1 MMNEWVLSSS
11 VLIAAVLLGRFLL
24 RGRISLRLQYALWAV
39 VLVRLLLPVQL
50 FTSDFGTGSVAQ
62 TVDIAEPVRQVYF
75 SANENRYERE
85 YDIAF
90 RNVVAEYEAANRPA
104 DPIAIEKTAQTMA
117 ETRLEV
123 DFKSILLHI
132 WFAGMVVM
140 TAVIISCNVHLA
152 LQLKRRR
159 WALDIPES
167 LLPVYVT
174 EAVPT
179 PCVFGFFRPAVY
191 LTPEAAKEPQVR
203 RHVLEHELTHYR
215 HFDHVWS
222 VLRSLCLV
230 LHWYNPL
237 VWIAAKVSRA
247 DAELAC
253 DEGSLARLGED
264 QRGDYGRTLIGLT
277 CSAPISDLLITATTM
292 TGSAGSIRE
301 RIKLLM
307 KRPRNTILTV
317 TAVILMVT
325 LIVGCTFAGAPE
337 LPPETTT
344 PPETTEPTEN
354 SPLYQT
360 ELAYAPPMEQA
371 LADYA
376 DKNPQELTED
386 ELILVRDRLASVVY
400 DPQLGDYT
408 VAPVAAFFTSY
419 YDHVSKLDLQE
430 FLRYFPASGASTE
443 EEFQLL
449 HQKYGADF
457 AFAQYA
463 TLEEMPVPVHR
474 YKTADIDQ
482 VFQKYTALPFQ
493 ALQNR
498 DTVYYLEETDCY
510 YNFTSDFAPGT
521 FDCVNGFRYDGGA
534 ILYSDGSALFL
545 TEAMGSYTI
554 SAHLPLLGRPGEA
567 WDLNNADGALVYPG
581 IQWFMTETEVLAA
594 LGLTHRDVLDAQHIN
609 DNGMNSSSVTINHSG
624 AFGVPMVLD
633 FTFRS
638 YWEDAEPVLTEVY
651 GHFIHPGDF
660 ETVRS
665 LYAQAL
671 GDTDVQINPGLE
683 ERWDSDILL
692 LDLVGREGYEILDR
706 CAKAALNVPASY
718 VQWLSNGTP
727 EIIWFTELPEP
738 GAPEWSGGQAAEVAA
753 LFGEDADPWYLAALN
768 IQYQN
773 WYYVD
778 ALTFFGSGQPA
789 AALAEAEQAVIT
801 AAYGKEALNK
811 SIFRMTSENMD
822 QIVRTYL
829 GVADLWCLNLSD
841 FLFCPETD
849 AYLAV
854 LEEAPQLHRPEIL
867 SLEQLDSNQVRMIYR
882 FPDESQRYCA
892 TLLKGRNWKVYS
904 NQLLVS
910 KPSNA
915 RYLTEE
921 EIAQVNA
928 AYAHD
933 DVSGFFNCL
942 FSDPAEVDLEEFLRY
957 YTPSG
962 EASQEEWDLL
972 REKYG
977 ENLFFYEVEQL
988 RDMPIPVHRYEI
1000 DHIDQVF
1007 RRYTGI
1013 GYEDI
1018 MQKDTLYHLDQTR
1031 CYYNGTSDANP
1042 GLFICRNGWVYD
1054 GYATLFSRDSALVLK
1069 EINGT
1074 YYIQAHMSALIAE

>member
-1 MMNEWVLSSS
+1 MMNEWILSSS

-24 RGRISLRLQYALWAV
+24 RGRISLRLQYALWAL

-75 SANENRYERE
+75 SANENRYEQE

-90 RNVVAEYEAANRPA
+90 RKVVAEYEAANRPA
-104 DPIAIEKTAQTMA
+104 DPIAIEKTAQAMA
-117 ETRLEV
+117 ETRLEL

-132 WFAGMVVM
+132 WVAGMVVM
-140 TAVIISCNVHLA
+140 TAVIISCNAHLA

-167 LLPVYVT
+167 LLSVYVT

-253 DEGSLARLGED
+253 DEGALARLGED

-344 PPETTEPTEN
+344 PPETT
-354 SPLYQT
+354 
-360 ELAYAPPMEQA
+360 APSDTTPPGVDNDMSHTG
-371 LADYA
+371 
-376 DKNPQELTED
+376 QELPIPENP
-386 ELILVRDRLASVVY
+386 A
-400 DPQLGDYT
+400 
-408 VAPVAAFFTSY
+408 APIAAAFAGEDFQFHHAYHSDETDYLSSIGFT
-419 YDHVSKLDLQE
+419 
-430 FLRYFPASGASTE
+430 STE
-443 EEFQLL
+443 ELLELEFGLL
-449 HQKYGADF
+449 NWTD
-457 AFAQYA
+457 
-463 TLEEMPVPVHR
+463 
-474 YKTADIDQ
+474 TAGWQMD
-482 VFQKYTALPFQ
+482 V
-493 ALQNR
+493 
-498 DTVYYLEETDCY
+498 
-510 YNFTSDFAPGT
+510 
-521 FDCVNGFRYDGGA
+521 
-534 ILYSDGSALFL
+534 LYSFPFLKPDYAFLAQVPFWGDLTTYCIRFTDARGASRSFAISISGEDGSLICTEYFPTDIAL
-545 TEAMGSYTI
+545 
-554 SAHLPLLGRPGEA
+554 
-567 WDLNNADGALVYPG
+567 LNSDGALVYPG
-581 IQWFMTETEVLAA
+581 TEWFMTETEVLEA
-594 LGLTHRDVLDAQHIN
+594 LGLTHRDVLDAQYIN

-638 YWEDAEPVLTEVY
+638 YWENVEPVLTEVY
-651 GHFIHPGDF
+651 GRFIHPGDF
-660 ETVRS
+660 EAVRS

-671 GDTDVQINPGLE
+671 GDTDVQITPGLE

-692 LDLVGREGYEILDR
+692 LDLVDKDGYEILDR
-706 CAKAALNVPASY
+706 CAKSALNVPASY
-718 VQWLSNGTP
+718 VQWLNNGTP

-789 AALAEAEQAVIT
+789 AALTEAEQAVIT

-892 TLLKGRNWKVYS
+892 TLLKGRNWAVYS

-910 KPSNA
+910 KPSRA
-915 RYLTEE
+915 RYLTVE

-962 EASQEEWDLL
+962 EANQEEWDLL

-977 ENLFFYEVEQL
+977 EDLFFYEVQQL
-988 RDMPIPVHRYEI
+988 RDMPVPVHRYEI

-1007 RRYTGI
+1007 RRYTSI

-1018 MQKDTLYHLDQTR
+1018 LQKDTLYHLDQTR

-1074 YYIQAHMSALIAE
+1074 YYIQAHMPALIAE

>member
-1 MMNEWVLSSS
+1 MMNEWILSSS

-90 RNVVAEYEAANRPA
+90 QKVVAEYEAANRPA

-117 ETRLEV
+117 ETSLEL
-123 DFKSILLHI
+123 DLRSILLHV

-140 TAVIISCNVHLA
+140 TAVIVSCNAHLA

-159 WALDIPES
+159 WALDISES

-191 LTPEAAKEPQVR
+191 LTPEAAKDPQVR

-253 DEGSLARLGED
+253 DEGALARLGED

-307 KRPRNTILTV
+307 KRPRNTVLTV

-337 LPPETTT
+337 TTEPPETTT
-344 PPETTEPTEN
+344 PPGVDNDMSDQDEEPPSWTAPSTEAQLKAYIEELLNPQPDRSEADWYPRALTSFYETPAQIDLFQLFYAGIPGGNN
-354 SPLYQT
+354 SIT
-360 ELAYAPPMEQA
+360 HEEQA
-371 LADYA
+371 FLETCPGYEPEFD
-376 DKNPQELTED
+376 
-386 ELILVRDRLASVVY
+386 LVRI
-400 DPQLGDYT
+400 
-408 VAPVAAFFTSY
+408 
-419 YDHVSKLDLQE
+419 
-430 FLRYFPASGASTE
+430 PATE
-443 EEFQLL
+443 
-449 HQKYGADF
+449 
-457 AFAQYA
+457 
-463 TLEEMPVPVHR
+463 M
-474 YKTADIDQ
+474 DQ
-482 VFQKYTALPFQ
+482 V
-493 ALQNR
+493 LQQ
-498 DTVYYLEETDCY
+498 YFGISLEQTDGIGLENFIYWEDGDCY
-510 YNFTSDFAPGT
+510 YHSHTDTNLGFIELNKVEMFENGSLRITYTNESDQI
-521 FDCVNGFRYDGGA
+521 CVVTLVKSGNGWR
-534 ILYSDGSALFL
+534 IISNL
-545 TEAMGSYTI
+545 EAEKPIPEDPAAAG
-554 SAHLPLLGRPGEA
+554 LL
-567 WDLNNADGALVYPG
+567 NADGLLTYPG

-594 LGLTHRDVLDAQHIN
+594 LGLTHGDVLDTQYIN

-624 AFGVPMVLD
+624 AFGVSMVLD

-706 CAKAALNVPASY
+706 CAKSALNVPASY

-738 GAPEWSGGQAAEVAA
+738 GASEWSGGQAAEVAA

-892 TLLKGRNWKVYS
+892 TLLKGRNWAVYS

-962 EASQEEWDLL
+962 EANQEEWDLL

-977 ENLFFYEVEQL
+977 EDLFFYEVQQL
-988 RDMPIPVHRYEI
+988 RDMPVPVHRYEI

-1018 MQKDTLYHLDQTR
+1018 LQKDTLYHLDQTR

-1074 YYIQAHMSALIAE
+1074 YYIQAHMPALIAE

>member
-1 MMNEWVLSSS
+1 MMNEWILSSS

-75 SANENRYERE
+75 SANENRYEQE

-90 RNVVAEYEAANRPA
+90 QKVVAEYEAANRHA
-104 DPIAIEKTAQTMA
+104 DPIVIEKTAQTMA
-117 ETRLEV
+117 QTSLEV

-159 WALDIPES
+159 WALDVPES

-253 DEGSLARLGED
+253 DEGALARLGED

-344 PPETTEPTEN
+344 PPETIVPAETT
-354 SPLYQT
+354 
-360 ELAYAPPMEQA
+360 APSDTTPPGVDNDMS
-371 LADYA
+371 YTG
-376 DKNPQELTED
+376 QELPIPED
-386 ELILVRDRLASVVY
+386 
-400 DPQLGDYT
+400 P
-408 VAPVAAFFTSY
+408 AA
-419 YDHVSKLDLQE
+419 
-430 FLRYFPASGASTE
+430 AG
-443 EEFQLL
+443 LL
-449 HQKYGADF
+449 
-457 AFAQYA
+457 
-463 TLEEMPVPVHR
+463 
-474 YKTADIDQ
+474 
-482 VFQKYTALPFQ
+482 
-493 ALQNR
+493 
-498 DTVYYLEETDCY
+498 
-510 YNFTSDFAPGT
+510 
-521 FDCVNGFRYDGGA
+521 
-534 ILYSDGSALFL
+534 
-545 TEAMGSYTI
+545 
-554 SAHLPLLGRPGEA
+554 
-567 WDLNNADGALVYPG
+567 NADGLLTYPG

-594 LGLTHRDVLDAQHIN
+594 LGLTHRDVLDAQYIN

-624 AFGVPMVLD
+624 AFGVPIVLD

-638 YWEDAEPVLTEVY
+638 YWENVEPVLTEVY
-651 GHFIHPGDF
+651 GRFIHPGDF

-692 LDLVGREGYEILDR
+692 LDLVGKDGYEVLDR
-706 CAKAALNVPASY
+706 CAKSALNVPASY
-718 VQWLSNGTP
+718 VQWLNNGTP

-738 GAPEWSGGQAAEVAA
+738 SAPEWYGGQAAEVAA

-854 LEEAPQLHRPEIL
+854 LEEAPQLHLPEIL

-882 FPDESQRYCA
+882 FPGEAQRYCA

-910 KPSNA
+910 KPPNA

-977 ENLFFYEVEQL
+977 EDLFFYEVEQL

-1013 GYEDI
+1013 SYEDI
-1018 MQKDTLYHLDQTR
+1018 LQKDTLYHLDQTR

-1074 YYIQAHMSALIAE
+1074 YYIQAHMPAIVMVPPSSHTMIPAENSPETAVKAVAETFLTAYEENVYLYTDNEYDHLTVLSADSDATVSYNGRSVPLSDFHGNIYAVHDREAHWKQSRQEQGIYRHNFETACHFQSITFDGDTATVMAEYAMSFTYDDRPGTTSGGRDEFKLLLVQVDGSWLVAEVTELGA

>member
-1 MMNEWVLSSS
+1 MMNEWILSSS

-24 RGRISLRLQYALWAV
+24 RGRISLRLQYALWAL

-90 RNVVAEYEAANRPA
+90 RKVVAEYEAANRPA

-117 ETRLEV
+117 KTSLEV

-132 WFAGMVVM
+132 WVAGMVVM
-140 TAVIISCNVHLA
+140 TAVIISCNAHLA

-167 LLPVYVT
+167 LLSVYVT

-253 DEGSLARLGED
+253 DEGALARLGED

-325 LIVGCTFAGAPE
+325 LIVGCAFAGAPE
-337 LPPETTT
+337 LPPETT
-344 PPETTEPTEN
+344 PPETT
-354 SPLYQT
+354 
-360 ELAYAPPMEQA
+360 APSDTTPPGVDNDMS
-371 LADYA
+371 YTG
-376 DKNPQELTED
+376 QELPIPED
-386 ELILVRDRLASVVY
+386 
-400 DPQLGDYT
+400 P
-408 VAPVAAFFTSY
+408 AAAG
-419 YDHVSKLDLQE
+419 
-430 FLRYFPASGASTE
+430 FL
-443 EEFQLL
+443 
-449 HQKYGADF
+449 
-457 AFAQYA
+457 
-463 TLEEMPVPVHR
+463 
-474 YKTADIDQ
+474 
-482 VFQKYTALPFQ
+482 
-493 ALQNR
+493 
-498 DTVYYLEETDCY
+498 
-510 YNFTSDFAPGT
+510 
-521 FDCVNGFRYDGGA
+521 
-534 ILYSDGSALFL
+534 
-545 TEAMGSYTI
+545 
-554 SAHLPLLGRPGEA
+554 
-567 WDLNNADGALVYPG
+567 NADGLLIYPG
-581 IQWFMTETEVLAA
+581 TEWFMTETEVLEA
-594 LGLTHRDVLDAQHIN
+594 LGLTHRDVLDAQYIN

-638 YWEDAEPVLTEVY
+638 YWENVEPVLTEVY
-651 GHFIHPGDF
+651 GRFIHPGDF
-660 ETVRS
+660 EAVRS

-671 GDTDVQINPGLE
+671 GDTDVQITPGLE

-692 LDLVGREGYEILDR
+692 LDLVDKDGYEILDR
-706 CAKAALNVPASY
+706 CAKSALNVPASY
-718 VQWLSNGTP
+718 VQWLNNGTP

-892 TLLKGRNWKVYS
+892 TLLKGRNWAVYS

-910 KPSNA
+910 KPSRA
-915 RYLTEE
+915 RYLTVE

-962 EASQEEWDLL
+962 EANQEEWDLL

-977 ENLFFYEVEQL
+977 EDLFFYEVQQL
-988 RDMPIPVHRYEI
+988 RDMPVPVHRYEI

-1007 RRYTGI
+1007 RRYTSI

-1018 MQKDTLYHLDQTR
+1018 LQKDTLYHLDQTR

-1074 YYIQAHMSALIAE
+1074 YYIQAHMPALIAE